1 MDVLSLIGLIM
12 AFVAIIG
19 GNYLEGGHLGALAN
33 GPAALI
39 VLGGTVGA
47 ALLQSPMSAFKRAM
61 QILAWIFFP
70 PRVDLAGGIDRV
82 VNWSLT
88 ARKEGLL
95 GLEGVADAEPDS
107 YSRKGLQLLVD
118 GAEPEAIR
126 SILEVDFYTQ
136 ESRDIEAAKVFESMG
151 GYAPTIGIIGA
162 VMGLIHVMGN
172 LADPSQLG
180 NGIAVA
186 FVAIIGG
193 NYLEGGHLGAL
204 ANGPAAL
211 IVLGG
216 MVGAALLQSPMSAFK
231 RAMQILGWIFFPPR
245 VDLAGGIDR
254 VVNWSLTARKEGLLG
269 LEGVADAEPDS
280 YSRKGLQLLVDGAEP
295 EAIRSILEVDFYTQE
310 SRDIEAAKVFES
322 MGGYAPTIG
331 IIGAVM
337 GLIHVMGN
345 LADPS
350 QLGNGIA
357 VAFVA
362 TIYGVASA
370 NLILLPVAAKLKS
383 IALRQSRYREMLL
396 EGILSIAEGENPRSI
411 ELKLQGFMD

>member
-1 MDVLSLIGLIM
+1 MDVLSLIGIILGFI
-12 AFVAIIG
+12 AIIG
-19 GNYLEGGHLGALAN
+19 GNFLEGGHLSALLN

-39 VLGGTVGA
+39 VVGGTLAA
-47 ALLQSPMSAFKRAM
+47 ALIQSPMSAFKRAL
-61 QILAWIFFP
+61 QNVRWILFP
-70 PRVDLAGGIDRV
+70 PRVDMAGGIDRV
-82 VNWSLT
+82 VNWSLV

-95 GLEGVADAEPDS
+95 GLETVADSEPDN
-107 YSRKGLQLLVD
+107 YARKGLQLLVD

-136 ESRDIEAAKVFESMG
+136 ETRDIQAAKVFEC
-151 GYAPTIGIIGA
+151 
-162 VMGLIHVMGN
+162 
-172 LADPSQLG
+172 
-180 NGIAVA
+180 
-186 FVAIIGG
+186 
-193 NYLEGGHLGAL
+193 
-204 ANGPAAL
+204 
-211 IVLGG
+211 
-216 MVGAALLQSPMSAFK
+216 
-231 RAMQILGWIFFPPR
+231 
-245 VDLAGGIDR
+245 
-254 VVNWSLTARKEGLLG
+254 
-269 LEGVADAEPDS
+269 
-280 YSRKGLQLLVDGAEP
+280 
-295 EAIRSILEVDFYTQE
+295 
-310 SRDIEAAKVFES
+310 

-370 NLILLPVAAKLKS
+370 NLVLLPVANKLKA
-383 IALRQSRYREMLL
+383 IAHRQSAYREMLL